1 MCLAMGGRILT
12 CIPGGSKC
20 TLSHADMGS
29 TLGHRS
35 PVFLH
40 TVPLGK
46 QTHAQKHSLNASNY
60 SQTILR
66 GRKQQF
72 RQTDISKVLLSVSL
86 CLLSNFKRASLC
98 VHAALLVT
106 SPQVLHSHTDD
117 RWLIPG
123 QGCSV
128 V

>member
-1 MCLAMGGRILT
+1 
-12 CIPGGSKC
+12 
-20 TLSHADMGS
+20 MGS

-106 SPQVLHSHTDD
+106 SPQVLHALALAHRRQMAHSQPGLQCG
-117 RWLIPG
+117 LINDPTPATTPDG
-123 QGCSV
+123 IPVLFQHS
-128 V
+128 